1 MPHPS
6 LSTRPTTRL
15 FSASFT
21 PPTPP
26 GTQGTPV
33 FHDIDLEKVSPEAGN
48 RNKDPNAVFL
58 VTGANRGIGLQF
70 VKALASKTQVRVVTH
85 AISRRD

>member
-1 MPHPS
+1 
-6 LSTRPTTRL
+6 
-15 FSASFT
+15 
-21 PPTPP
+21 
-26 GTQGTPV
+26 V

-58 VTGANRGIGLQF
+58 VTGASRGSKSRTAYFPSARLLSSLTRTFSVTVGLQF